1 MSQPPTYRPG
11 GPRGPRSP
19 DRPAAR
25 IGRAPMGGRERSVA
39 PSRRAETPKSPTMT
53 IMIRAAFAAARSL
66 KRDFGEVE
74 HLQFTEKGPG
84 DFVSNAD
91 IYAQKVIRQHLLQAR
106 PDYGFLGEE
115 GEPADGN
122 GTHRW
127 IVDPLDGTTNFMHG
141 LPHFAISIALENAG
155 DIVAGLILNPAT
167 DELFWA
173 EKGSGAFL
181 ETPNLIRSRRLRVA
195 GRKTL
200 THALVA
206 TGIPSPSKSRHDEFL
221 LTLRP
226 AMAGVSGVRR
236 LGAASLDLAFVAA
249 ARVDGFWE
257 FDLAP
262 WDVAAG
268 ILLIREAGGMV
279 TDLAGEPYLLGG
291 SSILAT
297 NFQLHEPLSRLLRG
311 VEPPSIR

>member
-1 MSQPPTYRPG
+1 MNQPPSHRSGGLRG
-11 GPRGPRSP
+11 GPRAP
-19 DRPAAR
+19 DRPVAR
-25 IGRAPMGGRERSVA
+25 VGRAPLGGRERSVP

-53 IMIRAAFAAARSL
+53 IMIRAAFAATRSL

-91 IYAQKVIRQHLLQAR
+91 IYAQKVIRQHLLKAR

-115 GEPADGN
+115 GDPAEGN

-141 LPHFAISIALENAG
+141 LPHFAISIALEHQG
-155 DIVAGLILNPAT
+155 DIVAGLVLNPAT

-173 EKGSGAFL
+173 EKGYGAFL

-195 GRKTL
+195 GRRTVGN
-200 THALVA
+200 ALVA
-206 TGIPSPSKSRHDEFL
+206 TGIPTPSRSRHDEYL
-221 LTLRP
+221 RSLRP
-226 AMAGVSGVRR
+226 AMAQTAGVRR
-236 LGAASLDLAFVAA
+236 FGAAALDFAFVAA
-249 ARVDGFWE
+249 ARFDAFWE
-257 FDLAP
+257 FDLSP

-268 ILLIREAGGMV
+268 ILLVREAGGMV
-279 TDLAGEPYLLGG
+279 SDLAGEPYRLGG
-291 SSILAT
+291 PSILAT
-297 NFQLHEPLSRLLRG
+297 NFDLHEPLSRLLR
-311 VEPPSIR
+311 EA